1 MIDRPT
7 TMIQLVSMSHLQR
20 DRLWIAAM
28 ARQTLAQVT
37 SNMCRGMAELG
48 YDMSLPN
55 GYNQRF
61 YNLSHACRRPS
72 VSMTWA
78 LEASRV
84 SAAGNNL
91 TWRHFFGLV
100 QNQGGN
106 YGSCLLCTRNGSAS
120 SISWLEDPS
129 TNLADYYITQG
140 PTVPPLDLRA
150 AYDTYVFPKV
160 LEVLCVFGAICLM
173 QISMYGN
180 EARAIPDLSPLLDQ
194 LIPLL
199 SEEDKVIMNNF
210 LTHNSAVRLLCRSHV
225 AVMEG
230 RNVSGT
236 DSTPAVGD
244 ADAQAAQIAC
254 AAEDV
259 SYALAADTGGPAA

>member
-7 TMIQLVSMSHLQR
+7 TTIQLISMSHLHR

-37 SNMCRGMAELG
+37 SNLCRSLCELG

-61 YNLSHACRRPS
+61 YNLSHASRRQS

-78 LEASRV
+78 LEPSRLHTRE
-84 SAAGNNL
+84 NL
-91 TWRHFFGLV
+91 SWRHFFGLIR
-100 QNQGGN
+100 NTGGYN
-106 YGSCLLCTRNGSAS
+106 SALLCTRNGSAS
-120 SISWLEDPS
+120 SVSWVEDPS
-129 TNLADYYITQG
+129 SNLADYYITDG
-140 PTVPPLDLRA
+140 VTVPPLDLRA
-150 AYDTYVFPKV
+150 AYDTNVFPKV

-180 EARAIPDLSPLLDQ
+180 EARAIPDMSPLLDD

-199 SEEDKVIMNNF
+199 SDEDKVILTNF
-210 LTHNSAVRLLCRSHV
+210 LTHNAAVRLLCRSHV
-225 AVMEG
+225 AIMEC
-230 RNVSGT
+230 RNVSGS
-236 DSTPAVGD
+236 DSAASVGD
-244 ADAQAAQIAC
+244 ADPQATQTAC
-254 AAEDV
+254 AAVDV
-259 SYALAADTGGPAA
+259 SADAAPVVG